1 MGESV
6 SKLDGFA
13 TPCRK
18 SEGKT
23 RSVIKSDKSPNAHL
37 EVKTELTLH
46 RN

>member
-23 RSVIKSDKSPNAHL
+23 RSVIKDKSPNAHL